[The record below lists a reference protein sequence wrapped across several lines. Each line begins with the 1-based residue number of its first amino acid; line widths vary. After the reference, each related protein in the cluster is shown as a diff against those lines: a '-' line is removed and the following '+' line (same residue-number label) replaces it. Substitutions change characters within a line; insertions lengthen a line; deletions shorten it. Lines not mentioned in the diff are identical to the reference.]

1 MQPKPG
7 RKQASCSAMQPK
19 EDAMANLST
28 SYMGLNLKN
37 PIIAASSSLTG
48 NLENVKKCEDAGAG
62 AVILKSLFEE
72 QITSDKNRMIG
83 DMNYDAY
90 TDAYDFFNA
99 SSTDYY
105 LDEYLG
111 LVEDAKESLSIPV
124 IASVNCVS
132 PGQWTDY
139 AERFENIGADALEL
153 NMFILPSNISTS
165 GITIEDTYIKIL
177 ENVKKNINI
186 PVSLKIGYHFSG
198 MGNFINRAVKSGAQ
212 GIVLFNR
219 FYKIDIDIDK
229 LELKSSPIISDP
241 SEIHLALQ
249 WIALMSGEVPADFS
263 GATGVHDAEGVIKH
277 LLAGASSI
285 QLCST
290 LLKNGVNRISE
301 ILGGLEEWM
310 DRKNYTKISDFNGLL
325 SQENSKHPEAYERSQ
340 FIKSVVGLS

>member
-1 MQPKPG
+1 
-7 RKQASCSAMQPK
+7 
-19 EDAMANLST
+19 MADLST
-28 SYMGLNLKN
+28 SYLGLNLKN

-48 NLENVKKCEDAGAG
+48 NLDNVKKCEDAGAG
-62 AVILKSLFEE
+62 AVVLKSLFEE

-83 DMNYDAY
+83 DMNFDAH

-99 SSTDYY
+99 VGTDYY

-111 LVEDAKESLSIPV
+111 LVEDAKKSLSVPV
-124 IASVNCVS
+124 IASVNCIS

-165 GITIEDTYIKIL
+165 GDTIEDTYLKIL
-177 ENVKKNINI
+177 KNVKKNTNI
-186 PVSLKIGYHFSG
+186 PVSIKIGYHFSG
-198 MGNFINRAVKSGAQ
+198 MGNFINRAVKNGAN
-212 GIVLFNR
+212 GVVLFNR

-229 LELKSSPIISDP
+229 IELKSSPIISEP

-249 WIALMSGEVPADFS
+249 WIALMAGEVPADFS
-263 GATGVHDAEGVIKH
+263 AATGVHDAEGVIKH
-277 LLAGASSI
+277 LLAGASSV

-290 LLKNGVNRISE
+290 LLKNGVGRITD
-301 ILGGLEEWM
+301 ILRGLEEWM
-310 DRKNYTKISDFNGLL
+310 DKKEYGKISDFNGIL
-325 SQENSKHPEAYERSQ
+325 SQENSSHPEAYERSQ

>member
-1 MQPKPG
+1 M
-7 RKQASCSAMQPK
+7 S
-19 EDAMANLST
+19 DLST
-28 SYMGLNLKN
+28 SYMGLKLKN

-48 NLENVKKCEDAGAG
+48 NLENIKKCEDAGAG
-62 AVILKSLFEE
+62 AVVLKSLFEE
-72 QITSDKNRMIG
+72 QITSDKNRMVG
-83 DMNYDAY
+83 DMNFDAY

-153 NMFILPSNISTS
+153 NMFILPSNISTD
-165 GITIEDTYIKIL
+165 GKTIEDTYIKIL
-177 ENVKKNINI
+177 EDVKKNINI
-186 PVSLKIGYHFSG
+186 PVSIKIGYHFSG
-198 MGNFINRAVKSGAQ
+198 MGNFINRAASSGAQ

-219 FYKIDIDIDK
+219 FYKIDIDIEH
-229 LELKSSPIISDP
+229 LNIKSSPIISDP

-249 WIALMSGEVPADFS
+249 WIALMSGEISADFS
-263 GATGVHDAEGVIKH
+263 AATGVHYAEGAIKH
-277 LLAGASSI
+277 LLAGASSV

-290 LLKNGVNRISE
+290 LLKNGVSHITEISSG
-301 ILGGLEEWM
+301 IEEWM
-310 DRKNYTKISDFNGLL
+310 DRKNYTKIADFKGIL